1 VRIDGNVDR
10 ADPNADVPKDP
21 LAGSSWSEPG
31 TVAGFVRAAANPA
44 LIDYARRNLAAHA
57 ANRLLDVGCGAGRNA
72 LALAEIGW
80 NVTGADVSWP
90 MLRAAAQRP
99 APRPLRFVLAPMDA
113 LPIADRSI
121 DFIVAHGV
129 WNLASNGNEFRRAI
143 KEAARVCRHGGALFV
158 FTFSR
163 HTLPPSAQPVDGEAI
178 VYTQFSGHPQCFVT
192 AEQLLDE
199 LGAAG
204 FMPDDHLP
212 LQELNRPT
220 MVTIRTAGAP
230 VIFQGGFRFR

>member
-1 VRIDGNVDR
+1 MVNR

-31 TVAGFVRAAANPA
+31 TVAGFVRAVPNPA
-44 LIDYARRNLAAHA
+44 LIDYARRNLVAHA

-80 NVTGADVSWP
+80 NVTGTDLSWP
-90 MLRAAAQRP
+90 MLHAAGQRP
-99 APRPLRFVLAPMDA
+99 ASRRPHFVLAPMDA

-121 DFIVAHGV
+121 DLIVAHGV
-129 WNLASNGNEFRRAI
+129 WNLAGSGTEFRRAI
-143 KEAARVCRHGGALFV
+143 NEAARVCRPGGALFV

-163 HTLPPSAQPVDGEAI
+163 HALPLSAQPVDGEAI
-178 VYTQFSGHPQCFVT
+178 VYTQFSGRPQCFVT
-192 AEQLLDE
+192 AEQLVDE

-204 FMPDDHLP
+204 FTSDDHLP

-220 MVTIRTAGAP
+220 GATIRTAGAP
-230 VIFQGGFRFR
+230 VIFQGGFRLR

>member
-1 VRIDGNVDR
+1 VRIGVIVDR
-10 ADPNADVPKDP
+10 ADSDSDVPNDP

-44 LIDYARRNLAAHA
+44 LIDYARRNLMAHA
-57 ANRLLDVGCGAGRNA
+57 ANRSLDVGCGAGRNA

-80 NVTGADVSWP
+80 NVTGADLSWP

-121 DFIVAHGV
+121 DFIVAHGI
-129 WNLASNGNEFRRAI
+129 WNLAGSDREFRRAI
-143 KEAARVCRHGGALFV
+143 KEAARVCRLGGALFV

-163 HTLPPSAQPVDGEAI
+163 NTLPASAQPVDGETI
-178 VYTQFSGHPQCFVT
+178 VYTQFSGRPQCFVT
-192 AEQLLDE
+192 AAQLLDE
-199 LGAAG
+199 LSGAG
-204 FMPDDHLP
+204 FTADAELP
-212 LQELNRPT
+212 LQELNRPSGPT
-220 MVTIRTAGAP
+220 MLAGAP